1 MGRRRR
7 GRGVAGAAVAVA
19 RVVTITTAATTTPR
33 QQQCASAVAADATRA
48 GRRGVADALDAS
60 ETTAAAASAR
70 RHAVAA
76 GVAEAS
82 VRTVRLC
89 AESGGLVVIAF
100 VFYSSSPTSLFTRS
114 RPGVGQL
121 CYKLVIARSRVA
133 ITISAPV
140 TSPLVPP
147 DQDASKSYAKVPA
160 ATRV

>member
-1 MGRRRR
+1 MD
-7 GRGVAGAAVAVA
+7 ACE
-19 RVVTITTAATTTPR
+19 TASSAT
-33 QQQCASAVAADATRA
+33 A
-48 GRRGVADALDAS
+48 
-60 ETTAAAASAR
+60 AR
-70 RHAVAA
+70 RHAVAATHVA